1 MSKIVENV
9 KKKISLLNT
18 VKNKAF
24 DDIEIRLLYSVL
36 DQNITLDCPLLVIQW
51 KHSRAMHHY

>member
-1 MSKIVENV
+1 MFKIFF
-9 KKKISLLNT
+9 SLLNT

-51 KHSRAMHHY
+51 KHSSAMHHY